1 MLQFTVFGLEGK
13 NKTFFGGIPAMFAVI
28 VSLPTLVKYAE
39 MQSLIDSEGYS
50 YLIMPVADRVFIH
63 SIFF

>member
-1 MLQFTVFGLEGK
+1 
-13 NKTFFGGIPAMFAVI
+13 MFAVI